1 VNEYHFPSWR
11 RLTFLAV
18 LLAILI
24 LALAPSVTKGNINVR
39 VYALLPQGVV
49 KHLYS
54 SFTGV
59 QLHTAG
65 LPESTGWIT
74 VNQKTVQTSIDMIP
88 GSNQLPSRV
97 LTTSIT
103 SGRYDSVRMT
113 FSNSTL
119 IINTGQQT
127 NIPTGP
133 QLSTNATIQ
142 VPPNGNGD
150 ILFILS
156 IDYSLLIST
165 SPSISATITQVNS
178 Y

>member
-1 VNEYHFPSWR
+1 VNEYQFPSWR

-18 LLAILI
+18 LLIILI

-39 VYALLPQGVV
+39 VYALLPQGIVR
-49 KHLYS
+49 HLYT

-65 LPESTGWIT
+65 LPESTGWVT
-74 VNQKTVQTSIDMIP
+74 VNQKTIQPSIDMIP
-88 GSNQLPSRV
+88 GSNQLPRQV
-97 LTTSIT
+97 VTTSIT

-119 IINTGQQT
+119 ILTTGQQT
-127 NIPTGP
+127 SIPTGP
-133 QLSTNATIQ
+133 QLNANATIQ
-142 VPPNGNGD
+142 IPPNGNGD
-150 ILFILS
+150 VLLILS
-156 IDYSLLIST
+156 IDYTLLIAT
-165 SPSISATITQVNS
+165 TPSISAAITQVNS